1 MQVTL
6 PKQPRIKEKG
16 TNRAVFEISDLYP
29 GYGVT
34 VGNALRRALYSSLPG
49 AAITKVKIKGAP
61 HEFSTLP
68 GVLEDVLEIILN
80 LKQVY
85 FKLHGDESQVATIK
99 VKGSRKV
106 TGSDIDTPSQLEVIN
121 KNVHIATI
129 TAKEAR
135 FEIELTVDLG
145 LGYMPIELQKKE
157 RVEIGTIALD
167 ATYTPVRK
175 VNFEVENMRVGDRT
189 DYDRLII
196 EIVTNGTVSPEDA
209 LEYASHILVQH
220 FELSGSFDKPA
231 QAGKPARSGGKT
243 KTTKAKEKK
252 KAVKPKTKKSPVKA
266 EKTATKPKTKP
277 KKK

>member
-106 TGSDIDTPSQLEVIN
+106 TAGDIDTPSQLEVVN
-121 KNVHIATI
+121 KNAHIATL
-129 TAKEAR
+129 TAKDAS
-135 FEIELTVDLG
+135 FELEITVDVG

-189 DYDRLII
+189 DYDRLVI
-196 EIVTNGTVSPEDA
+196 EVVTNGTVSPEDA

-220 FELSGSFDKPA
+220 FELSGSFDKPVRA
-231 QAGKPARSGGKT
+231 DKPARGGVKA
-243 KTTKAKEKK
+243 KTTKATAKK
-252 KAVKPKTKKSPVKA
+252 KTAKPNTKKTPVKA
-266 EKTATKPKTKP
+266 GKTAAKSKAKP